1 MSSNPLLNRS
11 TLPYQLPDFEAIRDE
26 HFLPA
31 VEEALE
37 RHRAEIAAIVDNPEA
52 PTWENTLEAWEASG
66 QDLDR
71 VIGVF
76 YNLVGPDGTPERLRI
91 EAEVSPIVSA
101 YGDDIWLNRA
111 LYERV
116 VAVVPPTVDDGL
128 SEAEVEEN
136 RVLLQTIL
144 REFRRHGI
152 ELDEDSQQQIRA
164 INLRLS
170 ELMTKFGSNLLADT
184 QRRAI
189 VVDEHTDLSGL
200 SAEDQAS
207 LRASGF
213 IPLNLPTV
221 QPILENLTNRELA
234 QKIHAESIARGLG
247 SDDGSVGDNREVLLE
262 IVELRARRAELL
274 GYSSHAEFIVE
285 TETADSVDEVL
296 RFLKDL
302 APAAQANYEAELK
315 LASELAGHPVEPW
328 ERPRWAAHVCERDY
342 ELDIDSVRPY
352 FSLSRV
358 RDGAFAVA
366 REMYGLELKARP
378 DLKGYAPGVDVWEAF
393 DLESGE
399 GIGLFLTD
407 YFDRPTKRGGAWMSE
422 FVGQSTLLGR
432 KPVIVN
438 VMAISPTSD
447 GSDPLL
453 TLDQVTTLFH
463 EFGHA
468 LHGLLSNVRYPRLA
482 GTNVPR
488 DFVEFPSQINENWAF
503 LPSVV
508 TRYARHCA
516 TGEMIPSAL
525 VEKIRSAAQAGQGF
539 STAEYLAACVID
551 MAWHTLSS
559 QEAQELR
566 AQGVE
571 VVKRFESEALRKAGL
586 DIEPRYASTYF
597 NHIFA
602 GGYSAGY
609 WSYLWAEALDADGF
623 ETLRKGPLEGKRFK
637 DLILSRGATID
648 YGKAF
653 EQFTGHS
660 RSVDALLKRRG
671 LSGVID

>member
-1 MSSNPLLNRS
+1 MSSNPLLSRS
-11 TLPYQLPDFEAIRDE
+11 SLPYQLPDFEAIRDE

-31 VEEALE
+31 VKEALD
-37 RHRAEIAAIVDNPEA
+37 RHRAEIAAIVENPEP
-52 PTWENTLEAWEASG
+52 PTWENTLDAWEASG

-71 VIGVF
+71 VVGVF
-76 YNLVGPDGTPERLRI
+76 YNLVGPDGTPERLEI
-91 EAEVSPIVSA
+91 EAEFSPLVSA
-101 YGDDIWLNRA
+101 YSDDIWLNRA

-116 VAVVPPTVDDGL
+116 AAVVPPTVDDGL
-128 SEAEVEEN
+128 SEEEAEEN
-136 RVLLQTIL
+136 RVLIETIL

-152 ELDEDSQQQIRA
+152 ELDEESQQEIRA
-164 INLRLS
+164 INMRLS

-189 VVDEHTDLSGL
+189 AVDEFTDLSGL
-200 SAEDQAS
+200 SPEDQAA

-221 QPILENLTNRELA
+221 QPILENLTNRGLA
-234 QKIHAESIARGLG
+234 KRIHEESISRGVG
-247 SDDGSVGDNREVLLE
+247 SGDNAGEDNREILLE

-274 GYSSHAEFIVE
+274 GYSSHAEYIVE

-296 RFLKDL
+296 RFLRDL

-315 LASELAGHPVEPW
+315 LASELAGYVVQPW
-328 ERPRWAAHVCERDY
+328 ERPRWAAQVCERDY
-342 ELDIDSVRPY
+342 ELDTDSVRPY
-352 FSLSRV
+352 FPLSRV

-378 DLKGYAPGVDVWEAF
+378 DLKGYAPGVDVWEVF
-393 DLESGE
+393 DLETDE

-407 YFDRPTKRGGAWMSE
+407 YYDRPTKRGGAWMSE

-508 TRYARHCA
+508 TRYARHCE
-516 TGEMIPSAL
+516 TGDMIPAAL
-525 VEKIRSAAQAGQGF
+525 VEKIGRAAKAGQGF

-551 MAWHTLSS
+551 MAWHTLTAE
-559 QEAQELR
+559 QARELR
-566 AQGVE
+566 AQGVGI
-571 VVKRFESEALRKAGL
+571 VKQFESEALRKAGL
-586 DIEPRYASTYF
+586 DIEPRYSSTYF

-623 ETLRKGPLEGKRFK
+623 ETLRKGPAQGMRFRK
-637 DLILSRGATID
+637 LILSRGATID

-653 EQFTGHS
+653 EEFTGHT
-660 RSVDALLKRRG
+660 RSVKALLQRRG